1 MLSTKVAKLGGNDLD
16 REGWLEECARALK
29 WVEPLVVVHGG
40 GRAITALSE
49 RLRLPV
55 EKRDGLRVTTP
66 EIAAVVEMVLAGP
79 INRQVVAAL
88 RAAGLDAVGLA
99 GVDGGLFTARRAPG
113 DLGHVG
119 EITAVR
125 TALLESLLL
134 AGLTPVLAPLAP
146 ALVEEGGAQGVPF
159 NVNADQAAAAVAAAL
174 RAAELLFISDVPGVA
189 VGGVAQREIAVTEIE
204 GLIASGVA
212 RDGMAAKL
220 RSAAAALRG
229 GARAVRIGDLTML
242 ERPAAGTRIIAAV
255 AEPA

>member
-1 MLSTKVAKLGGNDLD
+1 MAKLGGNDLD
-16 REGWLEECARALK
+16 REGWLEECAAALK
-29 WVEPLVVVHGG
+29 RVEPLVVVHGG

-79 INRQVVAAL
+79 VSRQVVGAL

-99 GVDGGLFTARRAPG
+99 GVDGGLFTAQQAPSN
-113 DLGHVG
+113 LGHVG
-119 EITAVR
+119 EITSVR

-134 AGLTPVLAPLAP
+134 AGLTPVLSPLAP
-146 ALVEEGGAQGVPF
+146 APVEAGGTPGVPF
-159 NVNADQAAAAVAAAL
+159 NVNADHVAAAVAAAL
-174 RAAELLFISDVPGVA
+174 RAVELLFISDVPGVS
-189 VGGVAQREIAVTEIE
+189 VGGVPQPEIAVTEIE

-242 ERPAAGTRIIAAV
+242 EHASAGTRIIAAV

>member
-1 MLSTKVAKLGGNDLD
+1 MLSVKVAKLGGNELD
-16 REGWLEECARALK
+16 REGWLDECARALK
-29 WVEPLVVVHGG
+29 AVEPLVVVHGG
-40 GRAITALSE
+40 GRAISALSD
-49 RLRLPV
+49 RLHLPV

-66 EIAAVVEMVLAGP
+66 EIAAVVEMVLTGP

-88 RAAGLDAVGLA
+88 RAVGVDAVGLS
-99 GVDGGLFTARRAPG
+99 GVDGGLLTAQRAG
-113 DLGHVG
+113 GGLGHVG
-119 EITAVR
+119 VVTTVR

-134 AGLTPVLAPLAP
+134 AGLTPVLAPVTPAP
-146 ALVEEGGAQGVPF
+146 AEDAVASGVPF

-189 VGGVAQREIAVTEIE
+189 VGGVAQPEIAVTEIE

-220 RSAAAALRG
+220 RSAAAALRS
-229 GARAVRIGDLTML
+229 GARAVRIGDLSML
-242 ERPAAGTRIIAAV
+242 ERSTAGTRIIAAV

>member
-1 MLSTKVAKLGGNDLD
+1 VLSAKVAKIGGNELD
-16 REGWLEECARALK
+16 REGWLDECAHALK
-29 WVEPLVVVHGG
+29 RIEPLVVVHGG

-99 GVDGGLFTARRAPG
+99 GVDGGLFTAQRAPG
-113 DLGHVG
+113 NLGHVG
-119 EITAVR
+119 EIIAVR

-134 AGLTPVLAPLAP
+134 AGLTPVLSPLAP
-146 ALVEEGGAQGVPF
+146 ARAEEGGAPGVPY

-189 VGGVAQREIAVTEIE
+189 VGGVAQPEIAVTEIE
-204 GLIASGVA
+204 GLIATGVA

-220 RSAAAALRG
+220 RCAAAALRA

-242 ERPAAGTRIIAAV
+242 ERSSAGTRIIAAV